1 MLSSARSAVSKER
14 GPTVLRASSQS
25 AREALFRK
33 YTERLV
39 VKMDI
44 SRAGVSFQGN
54 KEVPFY
60 RWFKFKEAFSSTF
73 VARLLKTFRPSGV
86 SSPTMLDPFAGA
98 GTAITTAA
106 DAGWRATGI
115 ELLPVGIAATRAR
128 LTSRTVDMTRFD
140 DALRRLRS
148 FPLDQT
154 SAGDYR
160 FPHLRITRKAFSDDT
175 EEALSAYAVFLDTI
189 RDDKV
194 RYLFWFACLS
204 ALEDASYT
212 RKDGQY
218 LRWDARSGK
227 SLRSRFRKRRIY
239 PLEMVVLQRLATML
253 TDIGDHK
260 RDSISDRVQVIE
272 GSCLEKL
279 PRIPGACFDL
289 VVTSPPYCNR
299 YDYTRTYALEL
310 AFMNYSDADVKR
322 LRQTLLSATV
332 ENKSKRQHLEGAYRA
347 MGRKEWYLNAVD
359 DYASQAALQEVLN
372 CLTEAQR
379 SGSLNNSN
387 IPTMVENYFFEM
399 NIVIRELARILRPG
413 GRIVMVNDNVRYHG
427 EEVPVDL
434 ILSDLAARAGL
445 AVDAIWVLPRGKGN
459 SSQQMGRHGRKEL
472 RKSVYIWS
480 KDARAVSQ

>member
-1 MLSSARSAVSKER
+1 MLSSVGRVVSNER

-25 AREALFRK
+25 AREALLRK
-33 YTERLV
+33 YAERLV
-39 VKMDI
+39 VKTDI

-54 KEVPFY
+54 KELPFY
-60 RWFKFKEAFSSTF
+60 RWFKFKEAFSAAF
-73 VARLLKTFRPSGV
+73 VARLLETFRPSGV

-106 DAGWRATGI
+106 DAGWQATGI

-128 LTSRTVDMTRFD
+128 LTSRAVDVARFTS
-140 DALRRLRS
+140 ALCRLRS

-154 SAGDYR
+154 SAGDYE
-160 FPHLRITRKAFSDDT
+160 FPHLWITRKAFSNDA
-175 EEALSAYAVFLDTI
+175 EEALSAYSVFLDTI

-218 LRWDARSGK
+218 LRWDARSGR

-239 PLEMVVLQRLATML
+239 PLKMVILQRLSTML
-253 TDIGDHK
+253 ADIRDHS
-260 RDSISDRVQVIE
+260 RGSISDRVQVVE
-272 GSCLEKL
+272 GSCLEEL
-279 PRIPGACFDL
+279 PRIPGECFDL

-310 AFMNYSDADVKR
+310 AFMGYVDADVKK

-332 ENKSKRQHLEGAYRA
+332 ENKSKRQYLESAYLA
-347 MGRKEWYLNAVD
+347 MGRKEWYLRALN
-359 DYASQAALQEVLN
+359 DYASQSALHEVLN

-379 SGSLNNSN
+379 SRSLNNSN

-434 ILSDLAARAGL
+434 ILSDLATRAGL

-459 SSQQMGRHGRKEL
+459 SSQQMGRHGRQEL
-472 RKSVYIWS
+472 RKSIYIWS
-480 KDARAVSQ
+480 KHAKAMSR